1 MHAPVVLPMNERQ
14 PFSAPVDRAPARPAT
29 RARRAALRAILAA
42 AAALPAILTGGAPAE
57 AAGCAGANVGPGLQ
71 DVGRADEAVLCL
83 VDDQR
88 RHAGLAPLRP
98 DAALGAAATRH
109 SRDMVARDYF
119 GHYDPSGSGPVA
131 RARSAGFCRRAC
143 RISEDLAWGMSVL
156 ATPAAMVRDWMHSAE
171 HRAIILD
178 PRQRLTGI
186 GVVYGAPGQRGQAA
200 TLTEDFAW

>member
-1 MHAPVVLPMNERQ
+1 MNPRQ
-14 PFSAPVDRAPARPAT
+14 PPSTPVDSPPARPTA

-42 AAALPAILTGGAPAE
+42 AAALPAVLTGSAPAE
-57 AAGCAGANVGPGLQ
+57 PAGCAGANAGPGQQ

-88 RHAGLAPLRP
+88 RQAGLTPLHP

-119 GHYDPSGSGPVA
+119 GHYDPSGGGPEA

-143 RISEDLAWGMSVL
+143 RISENLAWGTRVM

-186 GVVYGAPGQRGQAA
+186 GVVYGAPGQSGQAA
-200 TLTEDFAW
+200 TITEDFAW